1 MKIFFIL
8 WAFCIGLMV
17 PLQAIINSRLGKAVG
32 GPTQSALIS
41 FAGGFL
47 IFVLIGAFNYKNLP
61 SLSTLSNT
69 PPYLFTGGVIG
80 SIFVLSAIM
89 IVPKLGSTGMVALL
103 VAGQL
108 ISSLAFDHFGL
119 FGLSIKQIN
128 IYRILGVVLLFSG
141 TALIIRN

>member
-1 MKIFFIL
+1 MRIFFVL
-8 WAFCIGLMV
+8 WAFVIGLMV
-17 PLQAIINSRLGKAVG
+17 PLQAIINARLGKAVG

-41 FAGGFL
+41 FTGGFL

-61 SLSTLSNT
+61 SLSTLSST
-69 PPYLFTGGVIG
+69 PPYLFTGGIIG

-89 IVPKLGSTGMVALL
+89 IVPKLGSTGMVALI

-108 ISSLAFDHFGL
+108 ISSLIFDHFGL
-119 FGLSIKQIN
+119 FSLPIKQIN
-128 IYRILGVVLLFSG
+128 LFRIFGVILLFSG